1 MRKKAN
7 AETSGARIAG
17 NPAAPGDVR
26 RASRVW
32 MRPGIVAMTSI
43 LAACAN
49 LPPSATPPGTNETA
63 ARILDPRPA
72 RVIPPP
78 PPSVPARPVPDAV
91 IALPPDG
98 GPLSPQANQTLQE
111 FAARLKGKRDLAIRL
126 ESFVPDGGSREL
138 NVGLSASRVE
148 QVRRRLV
155 ELGVPSYRI
164 KIAPRGE
171 EHLDAPTAADGGARI
186 ELYLVRLPR

>member
-1 MRKKAN
+1 MPFPR
-7 AETSGARIAG
+7 ARL
-17 NPAAPGDVR
+17 PLLLM
-26 RASRVW
+26 S
-32 MRPGIVAMTSI
+32 
-43 LAACAN
+43 LALGACAS
-49 LPPSATPPGTNETA
+49 LPPPPPANPDAPAGTA
-63 ARILDPRPA
+63 ARISDPRPA

-91 IALPPDG
+91 IALTPDA

-111 FAARLKGKRDLAIRL
+111 FAARLKGNRDLAIRL

-138 NVGLSASRVE
+138 NVGLSATRVE

-171 EHLDAPTAADGGARI
+171 EHLDAPAADGGARI